1 MKRSTAR
8 TASPWSGSANND
20 VNFISPDPC
29 RISWREPRV
38 WLVPLLAF
46 AGMAVLIASDSN
58 RSLFLYLNGLSALAS
73 DVLWQNLTVL
83 GGTLAGLT
91 LLAPLIGRRPDIL
104 WSLALAAIF
113 ATFWV
118 LGLKD
123 PIGMVRPPAVIPPE
137 LLHVIGPAHRYGSF
151 PSGHSTTIFTVAGIL
166 SLYLRRG
173 SLTWLLAAVA
183 LLIGISRIA
192 VGVHWPLDVLGGA
205 FGGWLS
211 AVLGTLL
218 AQRWR
223 WGVSR
228 SGKWIVGLALATG
241 ALALLISPDTSYPE
255 AIMLQRGLALV
266 CLLPVFLLVFGRSR
280 L

>member
-1 MKRSTAR
+1 MNFL
-8 TASPWSGSANND
+8 SP
-20 VNFISPDPC
+20 VPC
-29 RISWREPRV
+29 RITWREPRV
-38 WLVPLLAF
+38 WLVPLLALI
-46 AGMAVLIASDSN
+46 GMAVLIASDTN
-58 RSLFLYLNGLSALAS
+58 RSLFLYLNSLSTLAS

-104 WSLALAAIF
+104 WSLALAAIL
-113 ATFWV
+113 ATLWV
-118 LGLKD
+118 HGLKD
-123 PIGMVRPPAVIPPE
+123 PIGALRPPAVIPPE
-137 LLHVIGPAHRYGSF
+137 LLHIIGPSHRHGSF

-166 SLYLRRG
+166 SLYLRR
-173 SLTWLLAAVA
+173 SALIWLLAATA
-183 LLIGISRIA
+183 LLIAISRIA

-218 AQRWR
+218 AQHWR

-228 SGKWIVGLALATG
+228 SGKWVLGLALAAC
-241 ALALLISPDTSYPE
+241 ALALLISPDSNYPE
-255 AIMLQRGLALV
+255 AIMLQRGLALI

>member
-1 MKRSTAR
+1 MNFL
-8 TASPWSGSANND
+8 SPA
-20 VNFISPDPC
+20 PC
-29 RISWREPRV
+29 PISWREPRV
-38 WLVPLLAF
+38 WLVPMLAL
-46 AGMAVLIASDSN
+46 AGMVVLIASDTN
-58 RSLFLYLNGLSALAS
+58 RSLFLYLNGLGTLAS

-104 WSLALAAIF
+104 WSLALAAIL
-113 ATFWV
+113 ATLWV
-118 LGLKD
+118 HGLKD
-123 PIGMVRPPAVIPPE
+123 TVGALRPPAVIPPE
-137 LLHVIGPAHRYGSF
+137 LLHIIGPAHRYGSF
-151 PSGHSTTIFTVAGIL
+151 PSGHSTTIFTVACIL

-218 AQRWR
+218 AQRWH
-223 WGVSR
+223 WGISR
-228 SGKWIVGLALATG
+228 SGKWILVLALAAC
-241 ALALLISPDTSYPE
+241 ALTLLVSPDTSHPD
-255 AIMLQRGLALV
+255 AVILQRGLALV
-266 CLLPVFLLVFGRSR
+266 CLLPALQLAVARKWRMAG
-280 L
+280 

>member
-1 MKRSTAR
+1 
-8 TASPWSGSANND
+8 
-20 VNFISPDPC
+20 
-29 RISWREPRV
+29 
-38 WLVPLLAF
+38 
-46 AGMAVLIASDSN
+46 MAVLIASDSN
-58 RSLFLYLNGLSALAS
+58 RNLFLYLNGLGTLAS

-104 WSLALAAIF
+104 WSLTLAAIL
-113 ATFWV
+113 ATLWV
-118 LGLKD
+118 HGLKD
-123 PIGMVRPPAVIPPE
+123 LVDALRPPAVIPPE
-137 LLHVIGPAHRYGSF
+137 LLHIIGPAHHYGSF

-166 SLYLRRG
+166 SLYLRR
-173 SLTWLLAAVA
+173 SALIWLLAAAA
-183 LLIGISRIA
+183 LLVGLSRIA

-228 SGKWIVGLALATG
+228 SGEWILGLGLASC
-241 ALALLISPDTSYPE
+241 ALALLISPDTNYPD

-266 CLLPVFLLVFGRSR
+266 CLLPVMQLAFTRKWRTAG
-280 L
+280 

>member
-1 MKRSTAR
+1 M
-8 TASPWSGSANND
+8 
-20 VNFISPDPC
+20 
-29 RISWREPRV
+29 
-38 WLVPLLAF
+38 LAL
-46 AGMAVLIASDSN
+46 AGMAILIASDTN
-58 RSLFLYLNGLSALAS
+58 RSLFLVLNGLGTLAG

-104 WSLALAAIF
+104 WSLALAVIF
-113 ATFWV
+113 ATLWV
-118 LGLKD
+118 HGLKD
-123 PIGMVRPPAVIPPE
+123 PIGAPRPPAVIPSE
-137 LLHVIGPAHRYGSF
+137 LLHIIGPAHHHGSF

-166 SLYLRRG
+166 SLYLKR
-173 SLTWLLAAVA
+173 SALIWILPAA
-183 LLIGISRIA
+183 LLVGLSRIA

-218 AQRWR
+218 AQHWY

-228 SGKWIVGLALATG
+228 SGKRVLGLALATC

-266 CLLPVFLLVFGRSR
+266 CLLPLMR
-280 L
+280 LAFTRKWRRAD

>member
-1 MKRSTAR
+1 M
-8 TASPWSGSANND
+8 
-20 VNFISPDPC
+20 
-29 RISWREPRV
+29 
-38 WLVPLLAF
+38 LAL

-58 RSLFLYLNGLSALAS
+58 RSLFLYLNGLGTLAS

-91 LLAPLIGRRPDIL
+91 LLAPLIGRRPDII
-104 WSLALAAIF
+104 WSLALAAIL
-113 ATFWV
+113 ATLWV
-118 LGLKD
+118 HGLKD
-123 PIGMVRPPAVIPPE
+123 PIGALRPPAVISPE
-137 LLHVIGPAHRYGSF
+137 LLHIIGPAHHYSSF

-166 SLYLRRG
+166 SLYLRR
-173 SLTWLLAAVA
+173 SALIWLLPAALLVA
-183 LLIGISRIA
+183 LSRIA

-218 AQRWR
+218 AQRWH

-228 SGKWIVGLALATG
+228 SGKWILGLALAAC

-255 AIMLQRGLALV
+255 AIMLQRVLALV
-266 CLLPVFLLVFGRSR
+266 CLLPVFLLAFGRSR

>member
-1 MKRSTAR
+1 MNFLPL
-8 TASPWSGSANND
+8 SPA
-20 VNFISPDPC
+20 PC

-38 WLVPLLAF
+38 WLVPLLAL
-46 AGMAVLIASDSN
+46 AGMAVLIASDTN
-58 RSLFLYLNGLSALAS
+58 RSLFLYLNGLGTLAS

-104 WSLALAAIF
+104 WSLALAAIL
-113 ATFWV
+113 ATLWV
-118 LGLKD
+118 HGLKD
-123 PIGMVRPPAVIPPE
+123 PIDHVRPPAVIPPE
-137 LLHVIGPAHRYGSF
+137 LLHIIGPAHRYGSF

-166 SLYLRRG
+166 SLYLRR
-173 SLTWLLAAVA
+173 SALIWLLAGAA
-183 LLIGISRIA
+183 LLIGISRVA

-218 AQRWR
+218 AQHWR

-228 SGKWIVGLALATG
+228 SGKWILGLALTAC
-241 ALALLISPDTSYPE
+241 ALTLLISPDTSYPD
-255 AIMLQRGLALV
+255 AIMLQRGLALI
-266 CLLPVFLLVFGRSR
+266 CLLPALQLAVTRKWRKAG
-280 L
+280 

>member
-1 MKRSTAR
+1 
-8 TASPWSGSANND
+8 
-20 VNFISPDPC
+20 VNFLSLSPAPC
-29 RISWREPRV
+29 RISWREPRI
-38 WLVPLLAF
+38 WLVPLLAL
-46 AGMAVLIASDSN
+46 AGMAILLASDTN
-58 RSLFLYLNGLSALAS
+58 RSLFLYLNGLGALAG

-104 WSLALAAIF
+104 WSLALAVIF
-113 ATFWV
+113 AILWV
-118 LGLKD
+118 HGLKD
-123 PIGMVRPPAVIPPE
+123 PIGALRPPAVIAPE
-137 LLHVIGPAHRYGSF
+137 LLHVIGPAHRHGSF

-166 SLYLRRG
+166 SLYLRR
-173 SLTWLLAAVA
+173 SALVWLLAAAA

-228 SGKWIVGLALATG
+228 TGKWILGLALAAC
-241 ALALLISPDTSYPE
+241 ALALLISPDASYPD
-255 AIMLQRGLALV
+255 AILLQRGLALV
-266 CLLPVFLLVFGRSR
+266 CLLPALQLAFSR
-280 L
+280 ARL

>member
-1 MKRSTAR
+1 M
-8 TASPWSGSANND
+8 
-20 VNFISPDPC
+20 NFLAPAPC

-38 WLVPLLAF
+38 WLVPLLALI
-46 AGMAVLIASDSN
+46 GMAVLVASDSN
-58 RSLFLYLNGLSALAS
+58 RSLFLVLNGLGTLAG

-91 LLAPLIGRRPDIL
+91 LFAPLIGRRPDIL
-104 WSLALAAIF
+104 WSLALAAIL
-113 ATFWV
+113 ATLWV
-118 LGLKD
+118 HGLKD
-123 PIGMVRPPAVIPPE
+123 PIGALRPPAVIPPE
-137 LLHVIGPAHRYGSF
+137 LLHVIGPAHQYGSF

-173 SLTWLLAAVA
+173 SLTWLLASAA
-183 LLIGISRIA
+183 LLIGLSRIA

-218 AQRWR
+218 AQHWH

-228 SGKWIVGLALATG
+228 SGKWILGLALAAC
-241 ALALLISPDTSYPE
+241 ALALLISPDTSHPD
-255 AIMLQRGLALV
+255 AIMLQRALALA
-266 CLLPVFLLVFGRSR
+266 CLLPVILLAFGRSR

>member
-1 MKRSTAR
+1 M
-8 TASPWSGSANND
+8 
-20 VNFISPDPC
+20 NFLSPDPC

-38 WLVPLLAF
+38 WLVPMLAL
-46 AGMAVLIASDSN
+46 AGMAVLIASDTN
-58 RSLFLYLNGLSALAS
+58 RSLFLYLNGLGTLAS

-113 ATFWV
+113 ATLWV
-118 LGLKD
+118 HGLKD
-123 PIGMVRPPAVIPPE
+123 PLDHVRPPAVILPE
-137 LLHVIGPAHRYGSF
+137 LLHIIGPAHHYGSF

-166 SLYLRRG
+166 SLCLRR
-173 SLTWLLAAVA
+173 SALVWLVAAAA
-183 LLIGISRIA
+183 LLVGLSRIA

-218 AQRWR
+218 AQHWR
-223 WGVSR
+223 WGVSLFR
-228 SGKWIVGLALATG
+228 KVDIGTG
-241 ALALLISPDTSYPE
+241 A
-255 AIMLQRGLALV
+255 G
-266 CLLPVFLLVFGRSR
+266 CLRAGPADFTRHQLSRCDHAAAGTGADLPAAARAARPYAQMAQGRLSKAMPVS
-280 L
+280 

>member
-1 MKRSTAR
+1 M
-8 TASPWSGSANND
+8 
-20 VNFISPDPC
+20 NFLSPDPC

-38 WLVPLLAF
+38 WLVPMLAL
-46 AGMAVLIASDSN
+46 AGMVLIIASDTN
-58 RSLFLYLNGLSALAS
+58 RSLFLYLNGLSTLAS

-113 ATFWV
+113 ATLWV
-118 LGLKD
+118 HGLKD
-123 PIGMVRPPAVIPPE
+123 TINHVRPPAVIPAE

-166 SLYLRRG
+166 SLYLRR
-173 SLTWLLAAVA
+173 SALIWLLAAVA

-218 AQRWR
+218 TQHWR
-223 WGVSR
+223 WGTSR
-228 SGKWIVGLALATG
+228 SGKWILGLALAGCAIT
-241 ALALLISPDTSYPE
+241 LLISPDTSYPD

-266 CLLPVFLLVFGRSR
+266 CLLPALQLAFTQKWRTAR
-280 L
+280 